1 MRARNAPETHQLRT
15 RCGCEEELQIRTTLG
30 LSTRAFGILQ
40 ILLSGVCF
48 GFLGIFGK
56 TAYQHGLTPG
66 ELLSLR
72 FFTAGCLVLGFLG
85 LFQRHRLLRMQRH
98 EVLWSIVLGALGY
111 AVFSGLYFLA
121 LTGLSASL
129 TVLLLYLYPVMVPIG
144 AWVFLGERIP
154 RDKWFVLP
162 MAMVG
167 LVLLVAGELYVS
179 NVGAFAYGVAAAF
192 FYSIYILCSSRFLA
206 GADAVASAGIMQF
219 SAGLTL
225 ALLSWRS
232 PERFI
237 SVVSDL
243 WLLVLAMAFVC
254 SIMAMT
260 LFLAG
265 LQKLK
270 NWEVSVLSTAE
281 PVTGIAI
288 AFLFL
293 HESLSLQQLL
303 GGSLVLSAFVA
314 LAWPKRQYRNH

>member
-1 MRARNAPETHQLRT
+1 MP
-15 RCGCEEELQIRTTLG
+15 IRTVLA
-30 LSTRAFGILQ
+30 LSQRNLGILQ

-56 TAYQHGLTPG
+56 TAYQHGMTPG

-72 FFTAGCLVLGFLG
+72 FFTAGCLVLGFL
-85 LFQRHRLLRMQRH
+85 LIFQRHRLLRLRRH
-98 EVLWSIVLGALGY
+98 EVLWSIALGALGY
-111 AVFSGLYFLA
+111 AVFSGFYFLA

-144 AWVFLGERIP
+144 AWIFLDERVP

-162 MAMVG
+162 MVMMG
-167 LVLLVAGELYVS
+167 LVLLVAGELYVNNLS
-179 NVGAFAYGVAAAF
+179 AFAYGVAAAF

-206 GADAVASAGIMQF
+206 GADTLASAGIMQF
-219 SAGLTL
+219 SAGLAL

-232 PERFI
+232 SERFI

-243 WLLVLAMAFVC
+243 WLLILAMAIVC

-265 LQKLK
+265 LQKLR

-281 PVTGIAI
+281 PATGIAI
-288 AFLFL
+288 AFLL
-293 HESLSLQQLL
+293 LGETLSLQQLL
-303 GGSLVLSAFVA
+303 GASLVLGAFIA
-314 LAWPKRQYRNH
+314 LAWPRQR